1 MSYDIIYRKQFIKVS
16 DTEVIPFFE
25 AGSSNCYDMG
35 LGNRRV
41 GRRSREWN
49 NQKINNKIIV
59 TNDEVLKY
67 VSDYQ
72 DSLIKRGVEWNK
84 EENCDTYTYN
94 PNRFGYHASLS
105 IKGCS
110 TSNTTYAHFL
120 NFYKYGIETAITI
133 EELISNGVYIY
144 LTVSSYNRD
153 KLKDKGLEVKPNV
166 IFDSTQH
173 LIDSIKEFTEYYK
186 EFPNCFYLDVCDW
199 EMTSFLNKKVTKRMK
214 KEKELTTLN
223 GYYVIKCP
231 NGGLLVKFTKYGYKY
246 VDNLAYYNTLKIFK
260 TEKQANAFLTKANRT
275 GFNVLKCDGE
285 ITVRL

>member
-1 MSYDIIYRKQFIKVS
+1 MSYDIFYRKQFIKVS
-16 DTEVIPFFE
+16 NTEVIPFFE
-25 AGSSNCYDMG
+25 AGSSNCYDCG
-35 LGNRRV
+35 LKRNRV
-41 GRRSREWN
+41 GRRSRSWC

-59 TNDEVLKY
+59 TNDELLKY
-67 VSDYQ
+67 VEDYQ
-72 DSLIKRGVEWNK
+72 ESLIKRGIEWNK
-84 EENCDTYTYN
+84 DENCDTYTYN
-94 PNRFGYHASLS
+94 PNCFGYHASLS
-105 IKGCS
+105 IKGYS
-110 TSNTTYAHFL
+110 TRKTTYAHFL

-133 EELISNGVYIY
+133 EELISKGVYIY
-144 LTVSSYNRD
+144 LTVSSYDRD

-166 IFDSTQH
+166 KFHSTQH

-231 NGGLLVKFTKYGYKY
+231 NGGLLAKFTKYGYRY
-246 VDNLAYYNTLKIFK
+246 VDNLAYYYTLKIFK

>member
-1 MSYDIIYRKQFIKVS
+1 MI
-16 DTEVIPFFE
+16 VIHITLMDLVITQV
-25 AGSSNCYDMG
+25 YQ
-35 LGNRRV
+35 LRV
-41 GRRSREWN
+41 ME
-49 NQKINNKIIV
+49 QAK
-59 TNDEVLKY
+59 
-67 VSDYQ
+67 
-72 DSLIKRGVEWNK
+72 
-84 EENCDTYTYN
+84 
-94 PNRFGYHASLS
+94 
-105 IKGCS
+105 
-110 TSNTTYAHFL
+110 TTYKHFL

-231 NGGLLVKFTKYGYKY
+231 NGGLLAKFTKYGYRY
-246 VDNLAYYNTLKIFK
+246 VDNLAYYNTIKIFK

>member
-1 MSYDIIYRKQFIKVS
+1 MSYDIFYRKQFIKVS

-231 NGGLLVKFTKYGYKY
+231 NGGLLVKFTKYGYRY
-246 VDNLAYYNTLKIFK
+246 VDNLAYYSTLKIFK